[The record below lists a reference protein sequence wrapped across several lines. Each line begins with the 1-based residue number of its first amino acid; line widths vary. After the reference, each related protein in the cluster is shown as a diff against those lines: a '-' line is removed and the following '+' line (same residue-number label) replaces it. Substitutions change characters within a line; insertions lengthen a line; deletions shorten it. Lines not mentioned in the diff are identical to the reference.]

1 MADFKHQ
8 YHSGLYYGLGMMQV
22 RFGEF
27 FFLLR
32 GLPNLQGH
40 WGMTGVHACYYPQT
54 GACFVLNVG
63 NDKDMARSFKL
74 LIKLLRLLASQ
85 GQL

>member
-1 MADFKHQ
+1 
-8 YHSGLYYGLGMMQV
+8 
-22 RFGEF
+22 
-27 FFLLR
+27 
-32 GLPNLQGH
+32 
-40 WGMTGVHACYYPQT
+40 MTGVHACYHPQT

-74 LIKLLRLLASQ
+74 LIKLLRLLASE